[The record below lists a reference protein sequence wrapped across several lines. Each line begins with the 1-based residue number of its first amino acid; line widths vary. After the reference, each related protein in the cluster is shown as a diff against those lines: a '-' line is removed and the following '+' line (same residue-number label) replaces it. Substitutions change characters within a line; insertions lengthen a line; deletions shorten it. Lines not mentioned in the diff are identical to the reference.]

1 MQIVNAFTCTGA
13 YAVLIM
19 SGLKRVENRSCRD
32 LLRPLRGSRLP
43 AFGQPG
49 AYGASAS
56 PVPARGR
63 CAMSVSKK
71 LCRAQYDGIK
81 AWLRRFNGD
90 RVDAIIPTWEEAG
103 RWPGH
108 IIAVMDYQA
117 IDAEPEEE
125 PWRVQAQFWNEGYRY
140 WWLLSNIRK
149 LPAPFPCRGN
159 VGMWQVP
166 EELIPAVSMSKNGGE
181 R

>member
-1 MQIVNAFTCTGA
+1 MGKVSPIVNAFTCTGA

-19 SGLKRVENRSCRD
+19 SGLKRVENRSC
-32 LLRPLRGSRLP
+32 L
-43 AFGQPG
+43 
-49 AYGASAS
+49 

-71 LCRAQYDGIK
+71 FCRAEYDGIK
-81 AWLRRFNGD
+81 AWLRRLNGD
-90 RVDAIIPTWEEAG
+90 KVDAIIPTWEEAS

-108 IIAVMDYQA
+108 IVAVMDYQA

-149 LPAPFPCRGN
+149 LPAPIPCRGN
-159 VGMWQVP
+159 VGMWQLTK
-166 EELIPAVSMSKNGGE
+166 ELQTHLSRLQE
-181 R
+181 DT

>member
-1 MQIVNAFTCTGA
+1 MADDNDNLVRIAEDCAFTCTGV

-19 SGLKRVENRSCRD
+19 SGLKRVENRSCM
-32 LLRPLRGSRLP
+32 
-43 AFGQPG
+43 
-49 AYGASAS
+49 

-71 LCRAQYDGIK
+71 FCRAEYDGIK
-81 AWLRRFNGD
+81 AWLRRLNGD
-90 RVDAIIPTWEEAG
+90 RVDAILPTWEEAS

-117 IDAEPEEE
+117 MDEEPEEE

-140 WWLLSNIRK
+140 WWLLSDIRR
-149 LPAPFPCRGN
+149 LPTPIPCRGN
-159 VGMWQVP
+159 VGMWQLP
-166 EELIPAVSMSKNGGE
+166 EDVSDSIDEQLAGGYPA
-181 R
+181 

>member
-1 MQIVNAFTCTGA
+1 MYKPNLPFPVLLCVEDRSAREERLMLIVNAFTCTGA

-19 SGLKRVENRSCRD
+19 SGLKRVENRSS
-32 LLRPLRGSRLP
+32 L
-43 AFGQPG
+43 
-49 AYGASAS
+49 
-56 PVPARGR
+56 PVPVRGR

-71 LCRAQYDGIK
+71 FCRAEYDGIK

-90 RVDAIIPTWEEAG
+90 RVDAIIPAWEKAS
-103 RWPGH
+103 RWPGN
-108 IIAVMDYQA
+108 IVAVMDYQA

-149 LPAPFPCRGN
+149 LPVPIPCRGN
-159 VGMWQVP
+159 VGMWQLP
-166 EELIPAVSMSKNGGE
+166 EELITAVSISKNGGE